1 MRSGKTIFHRLFVA
15 FPYETVV
22 HRRCNLPHP
31 ISNGKIFTTAILS
44 KMQETNSYNGC
55 LRQKKNN
62 KKGNEREKPTKKIN
76 LL

>member
-1 MRSGKTIFHRLFVA
+1 MRSGKSIFHHCLFVA

-31 ISNGKIFTTAILS
+31 KSNRKIFAAAILS

-55 LRQKKNN
+55 LRQKKLKEMN
-62 KKGNEREKPTKKIN
+62 REKLQRK
-76 LL
+76 

>member
-1 MRSGKTIFHRLFVA
+1 MRSGKSIFHHCLFVA

-31 ISNGKIFTTAILS
+31 KSNRKIFAVAILS

-55 LRQKKNN
+55 LRQKKI
-62 KKGNEREKPTKKIN
+62 KRNEQGKTTKKIN